1 MAVTLHLKFL
11 PRFSVYLPTG
21 KLTQRPDPHFT
32 LRKYN
37 LVNGVLIENTR
48 KSRVRSV
55 YCHFITW
62 LPGYHLSLRFSST
75 ALFVP
80 THFPLLI
87 SALSPEQ
94 CSDQVPRAMSLVL
107 ICSLSKLT
115 TLVISSSFKT

>member
-55 YCHFITW
+55 YGEH
-62 LPGYHLSLRFSST
+62 GT
-75 ALFVP
+75 ASRKGGRHPPVR
-80 THFPLLI
+80 
-87 SALSPEQ
+87 
-94 CSDQVPRAMSLVL
+94 RARVAGH
-107 ICSLSKLT
+107 
-115 TLVISSSFKT
+115 